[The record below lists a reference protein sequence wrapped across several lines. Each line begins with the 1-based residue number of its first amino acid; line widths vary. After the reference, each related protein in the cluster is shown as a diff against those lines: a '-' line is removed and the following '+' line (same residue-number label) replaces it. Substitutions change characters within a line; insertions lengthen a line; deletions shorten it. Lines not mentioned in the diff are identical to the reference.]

1 MSFFKH
7 SVKRISFR
15 VVRDRVVNDVFHFH
29 ILVMNKANIAFLVEG
44 FFMKNFNYIRHL
56 IYNIIRFFALSGTYV
71 TAIDFGDAQ
80 YRVSNWVML
89 RNGGQVRR
97 LVNRIP
103 KSKKRFRKTGSALK
117 AVLQTFS
124 YAPSGNPNIVF
135 LITKGKSTDDVI
147 GPAANL
153 RKRGIFTFA
162 VGLTGFDPRSNLG
175 DKGFKQKE
183 LSLIAFSSAFIFGCR
198 LDGLVTASGAI
209 FESLIKGGLQL
220 T

>member
-1 MSFFKH
+1 M
-7 SVKRISFR
+7 V
-15 VVRDRVVNDVFHFH
+15 
-29 ILVMNKANIAFLVEG
+29 
-44 FFMKNFNYIRHL
+44 
-56 IYNIIRFFALSGTYV
+56 YNIIRFFSLSGTYV
-71 TAIDFGDAQ
+71 SIIDFGDAQ
-80 YRVSNWVML
+80 YRVSNWMML

-103 KSKKRFRKTGSALK
+103 KSKKRFRKTGSGLK

-124 YAPSGNPNIVF
+124 DAPAGNPNIVF
-135 LITKGKSTDDVI
+135 VITKGKSSDDVI

-162 VGLTGFDPRSNLG
+162 IGLTGFDPRNNLG

-183 LSLIAFSSAFIFGCR
+183 LSLVAFSSSFIFGCR

-209 FESLIKGGLQL
+209 FEGLIKGKM